1 MPVSPDTQARLF
13 KEADARFA
21 AQTHITR
28 KLDPHN
34 PLDAK
39 WIPVWTDIYN
49 KVNREYAGGVIA
61 WTYDNPF
68 TQTSLEAASILA
80 DKSAGHFA
88 DATAAASAG
97 DHDSAASHLAAAQ
110 DSNAAAKDALRAVA
124 ALQPVTVAPELVFH
138 AATAIGE
145 LVKGGAAQT
154 PHDAVAAI
162 QATQAPAA
170 ALGVHTPG
178 DPNPLHFTM
187 QGGAQ
192 PYPGGGG
199 GDGGGGAPAQKKSL
213 GLALGIAAGAV
224 GLGILLA
231 ASTHGGGKRRS
242 SSSGSRTLVIRRDRV
257 YGGR

>member
-1 MPVSPDTQARLF
+1 MPVLPDTQARLF

-34 PLDAK
+34 PLDQK
-39 WIPVWTDIYN
+39 WIPTWTDIYN
-49 KVNREYAGGVIA
+49 KVNREHDAGIIV
-61 WTYDNPF
+61 WTFEQPF
-68 TQTSLEAASILA
+68 AQTSLEAASILA

-97 DHDSAASHLAAAQ
+97 DHAGAAGHLAQAQ

-138 AATAIGE
+138 AASAIGE

-162 QATQAPAA
+162 RT
-170 ALGVHTPG
+170 
-178 DPNPLHFTM
+178 
-187 QGGAQ
+187 
-192 PYPGGGG
+192 
-199 GDGGGGAPAQKKSL
+199 
-213 GLALGIAAGAV
+213 
-224 GLGILLA
+224 
-231 ASTHGGGKRRS
+231 
-242 SSSGSRTLVIRRDRV
+242 GS
-257 YGGR
+257 